1 VHGAADRALSLTAAE
16 RELLVG
22 ARRAV
27 LCTIAPDGS
36 PRPVPVCF
44 APVWDGGDDLTG
56 GGQALLI
63 YTPLDE
69 KPKSVVDPRDLARV
83 RDIEARPQV
92 TLLVDRW
99 DDDWT
104 KLAWLRI
111 HGTASLLEPEAGPMD
126 RGAGRGS
133 GAEGGATGAGHSA
146 AVAALR
152 ARYPQYE
159 THDLE
164 SRPIIRIEVARVR
177 SWRSVPE

>member
-1 VHGAADRALSLTAAE
+1 VHRSVGPAPLLTAAE
-16 RELLVG
+16 SRLLVG

-44 APVWDGGDDLTG
+44 AALWDGARDLADG
-56 GGQALLI
+56 GEVLVI

-69 KPKSVVDPRDLARV
+69 KPKALADPRDLARV

-99 DDDWT
+99 DEDWA

-111 HGTASLLEPEAGPMD
+111 HGNATLLEPSGSPGD
-126 RGAGRGS
+126 RGARGRAGS
-133 GAEGGATGAGHSA
+133 EKGAVGAEHLA
-146 AVAALR
+146 AIAALR

-159 THDLE
+159 THGLE
-164 SRPIIRIEVARVR
+164 SRPIIRIEVARVS